1 MERFWPHKVDG
12 EGHFVAKLVRRGS
25 VNELGADYDVCED
38 SCNKVED
45 TGLKVDRK
53 TKRTKI
59 VRTGKMKR
67 SRLLQKKI

>member
-1 MERFWPHKVDG
+1 M
-12 EGHFVAKLVRRGS
+12 RRGS

>member
-1 MERFWPHKVDG
+1 MSILERHPDFTLEEMERFWPHKVDG

-25 VNELGADYDVCED
+25 V
-38 SCNKVED
+38 D
-45 TGLKVDRK
+45 TDLKADRK

>member
-53 TKRTKI
+53 TKRTK
-59 VRTGKMKR
+59 
-67 SRLLQKKI
+67 